1 MSKLSIDQK
10 TIQDLFS
17 DKKADFLIP
26 DYQRPY
32 AWNEEE
38 CRTLWEDLFSFIFP
52 DNDKDKFNDDEYFL
66 GPIVTF
72 KNDYRQSEIIDGQQ
86 RLTTLMLLLRAF
98 YDKFE
103 NMKDEQSITT
113 KKNISQC
120 IWKTDEF
127 DKPDKNR
134 LKIDSEVATDDDK
147 DEFLSILKTG
157 KADTNQKSRYSQ
169 NFRYFQKKI
178 DEFLNEYPGYFP
190 YMPNRIM
197 KNCILLPIEAESQD
211 TALRIFST
219 LNDRGLPLSDS
230 DIFKAQ
236 FYKMYSSDNKK
247 DQFIEKWR
255 DLEAI
260 CSEMFQTKTGS
271 PMDELFTRY
280 MYYERALMGNKNT
293 TTEALRKFYEK
304 DNYKLLKKAGVFNN
318 LMELAGFWND
328 IENQEQNKFSE
339 NVLRKL
345 FVLNYAP
352 NGMWTYFT
360 SVYFMHY
367 KDDEGL
373 LNQDKF
379 NDFLGKSIAFIWTY
393 AITNP
398 GVNALRGPLYNEMIN
413 IVNDR
418 PVTFENYKFD
428 KELVRSAFDSF
439 AFNNFRPI
447 TKSMLAWW
455 AYMNPNQKLLD
466 IETKFD
472 IDHIFP
478 RNRQNMDEENS
489 LLNPKNLESL
499 GNKSFL
505 EKKVNIRASD
515 YRFADKKKYYK
526 GYVNSRGQKKEG
538 TKIAELLD
546 FVENNNDFVESDI
559 ENRKEIILDE
569 FINYLHKKALLQ

>member
-1 MSKLSIDQK
+1 
-10 TIQDLFS
+10 
-17 DKKADFLIP
+17 
-26 DYQRPY
+26 
-32 AWNEEE
+32 
-38 CRTLWEDLFSFIFP
+38 
-52 DNDKDKFNDDEYFL
+52 
-66 GPIVTF
+66 
-72 KNDYRQSEIIDGQQ
+72 
-86 RLTTLMLLLRAF
+86 
-98 YDKFE
+98 
-103 NMKDEQSITT
+103 
-113 KKNISQC
+113 
-120 IWKTDEF
+120 
-127 DKPDKNR
+127 
-134 LKIDSEVATDDDK
+134 
-147 DEFLSILKTG
+147 
-157 KADTNQKSRYSQ
+157 
-169 NFRYFQKKI
+169 
-178 DEFLNEYPGYFP
+178 
-190 YMPNRIM
+190 M

-236 FYKMYSSDNKK
+236 FYKMYSSNNKK

-260 CSEMFQTKTGS
+260 CSEIFQTKAGS

-393 AITNP
+393 AIINP
-398 GVNALRGPLYNEMIN
+398 GVNALRGPVYNEMIN

-418 PVTFENYKFD
+418 PITFENYKFD

-439 AFNNFRPI
+439 AFNNGRPI

-455 AYMNPNQKLLD
+455 AYMNPNQELLD

-478 RNRQNMDEENS
+478 RNRQNKGEENS

-515 YRFADKKKYYK
+515 YRFEDKKKYYK

-538 TKIAELLD
+538 TKIAD
-546 FVENNNDFVESDI
+546 
-559 ENRKEIILDE
+559 
-569 FINYLHKKALLQ
+569 Y